1 VLIPEENAKDLT
13 EISDSIKGGLTI
25 IPVSRM
31 DEVLKVALVRVPD
44 PIQWDE
50 TAKPVVAAVD
60 PAVDEDGTGLTTA
73 H

>member
-1 VLIPEENAKDLT
+1 
-13 EISDSIKGGLTI
+13 
-25 IPVSRM
+25 M
-31 DEVLKVALVRVPD
+31 DEVLKVALIRVPD

-60 PAVDEDGTGLTTA
+60 PVVDEDGSGLTTA